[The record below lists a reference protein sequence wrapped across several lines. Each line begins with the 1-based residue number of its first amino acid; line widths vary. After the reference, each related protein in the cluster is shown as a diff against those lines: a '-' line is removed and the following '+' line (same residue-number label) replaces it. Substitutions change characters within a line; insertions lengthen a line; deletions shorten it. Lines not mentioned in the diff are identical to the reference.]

1 LSNNLKH
8 VFLDI
13 IFIKGLVQIKDVNEW
28 PLRKLQKPKSQRKLK
43 LFKNPLQETD
53 IRWDERWRGVRDL
66 NPRGPKDHRLS
77 RLRLQFCP
85 FGRL

>member
-1 LSNNLKH
+1 MPANLKYDQ
-8 VFLDI
+8 FDI
-13 IFIKGLVQIKDVNEW
+13 IFIEAPVQIKDVNECTY
-28 PLRKLQKPKSQRKLK
+28 RKTQQPKELIFEEIAKKALQITS
-43 LFKNPLQETD
+43 LFWVTK
-53 IRWDERWRGVRDL
+53 WRGVRDL

>member
-1 LSNNLKH
+1 MNGLSRSQK
-8 VFLDI
+8 
-13 IFIKGLVQIKDVNEW
+13 
-28 PLRKLQKPKSQRKLK
+28 KPKELIFEEIYKKTLRIASLIWIRK
-43 LFKNPLQETD
+43 
-53 IRWDERWRGVRDL
+53 WRGVRDL

>member
-1 LSNNLKH
+1 MASKKVTKTEISAKTQAFQEKFSKYKSLRLSL
-8 VFLDI
+8 
-13 IFIKGLVQIKDVNEW
+13 
-28 PLRKLQKPKSQRKLK
+28 
-43 LFKNPLQETD
+43 
-53 IRWDERWRGVRDL
+53 WRGVRDL